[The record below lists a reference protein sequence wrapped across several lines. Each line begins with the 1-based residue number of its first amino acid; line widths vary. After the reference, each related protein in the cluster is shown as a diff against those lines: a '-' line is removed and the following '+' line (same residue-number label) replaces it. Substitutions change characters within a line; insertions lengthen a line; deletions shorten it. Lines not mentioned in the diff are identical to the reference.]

1 MDSRKLL
8 QERIKDHI
16 QVTDNL
22 LSTCGEDMIK
32 LFDVCVNAIRR
43 GNKIILF
50 GNGGSASQAEH
61 IAGELVGKFYK
72 VRKAL
77 PAISLT
83 TSSTIVTAT
92 ANDISFDEVFLRQI
106 EALGNKGDVAIGLST
121 SGNSKNVI
129 NAIKKA
135 NEIGLYTVA
144 FTGETGGKLKDLSN
158 LCIRIPSQDTPR
170 IQEMHIL
177 LGHILCEVIE
187 EALS

>member
-72 VRKAL
+72 IRKAL

-83 TSSTIVTAT
+83 TSSTIITAT
-92 ANDISFDEVFLRQI
+92 ANDISFDEIFSRQI
-106 EALGNKGDVAIGLST
+106 EAL
-121 SGNSKNVI
+121 VI
-129 NAIKKA
+129 KA
-135 NEIGLYTVA
+135 
-144 FTGETGGKLKDLSN
+144 
-158 LCIRIPSQDTPR
+158 
-170 IQEMHIL
+170 M
-177 LGHILCEVIE
+177 
-187 EALS
+187 

>member
-16 QVTDNL
+16 QTTGNL

-32 LFDVCVNAIRR
+32 LFDICVNAIRQ

-72 VRKAL
+72 IRKAL

-83 TSSTIVTAT
+83 TSSTIITAT
-92 ANDISFDEVFLRQI
+92 ANDISFDEIFSRQI

-121 SGNSKNVI
+121 SGNSKNII

-144 FTGETGGKLKDLSN
+144 FTGETGGKLKDLAN
-158 LCIRIPSQDTPR
+158 LCIKVPSQDTPR
-170 IQEMHIL
+170 IQETHIL